1 MNRKLSDRV
10 GTAPALHLE
19 EPKRNFLSTKK
30 TDALW
35 GAFFILPQMV
45 GLIIFSLIPLIMAFA
60 ISMMNWDGFGE
71 KTFAGFDNFVSQ
83 FKDEEFRTAI
93 VNTLY
98 YTVLT
103 VPTGILLAMLVA
115 VGLNKVKG
123 KVIYRLIYF
132 MPTITMSVAVSVV
145 FMWLFNADFGLINLY
160 LKEWLGIQ
168 GPKWLTDT
176 RIVMPSI
183 ALLSIWMGLGTNM
196 VLFLAGLQ
204 GISSSYYEAAQID
217 GATKWQQMR
226 HITVPLL
233 SPTTFFVTIMSIIG
247 SFQVFDQ
254 SFVMTSGGPAKASYT
269 IVFHIY
275 ETAFVDFTFGKSTAS
290 AVILFIMIL
299 SVTLFQMKMS
309 KRWVHYEDQ

>member
-1 MNRKLSDRV
+1 MNGKLSDRA
-10 GTAPALHLE
+10 GTAPALNQG
-19 EPKRNFLSTKK
+19 EPKRTFLSTKK

-35 GAFFILPQMV
+35 GAFFIAPQMV
-45 GLIIFSLIPLIMAFA
+45 GLIVFSLIPLIMAFA
-60 ISMMNWDGFGE
+60 ISMMNWDGFGA

-83 FKDEEFRTAI
+83 FNDEDFRTAI

-103 VPTGILLAMLVA
+103 VPTGIILAMLVA
-115 VGLNKVKG
+115 IGLNKVRG
-123 KVIYRLIYF
+123 KIIYRLIYF

-160 LKEWLGIQ
+160 LKEWFGIQ

-217 GATKWQQMR
+217 GATRWQQMKN
-226 HITVPLL
+226 ITIPLL

-269 IVFHIY
+269 IVYHIY
-275 ETAFVDFTFGKSTAS
+275 ETAFVEFTFGKSTAS

>member
-10 GTAPALHLE
+10 GTAPALHQE
-19 EPKRNFLSTKK
+19 EPKRNYLNTKK

-132 MPTITMSVAVSVV
+132 MPTITMSVAVAVV

-160 LKEWLGIQ
+160 LKEWFGIQ

-299 SVTLFQMKMS
+299 TVTLFQMKMS

>member
-1 MNRKLSDRV
+1 
-10 GTAPALHLE
+10 
-19 EPKRNFLSTKK
+19 
-30 TDALW
+30 
-35 GAFFILPQMV
+35 MV

-132 MPTITMSVAVSVV
+132 MPTITMSVAVAVV

-160 LKEWLGIQ
+160 LKEWFGIQ

-299 SVTLFQMKMS
+299 TVTLFQMKMS